1 MFGEKSLMSAW
12 MWYSMDAMNGSA
24 KTYLFKVVIEDD
36 SHEDGRQAYHAYCPA
51 LEQYGASTWGNTK
64 EEALQHIQEVV
75 QMIVEELIDEGALLP
90 EGALQDVEV
99 FSEPRIAVTV

>member
-1 MFGEKSLMSAW
+1 
-12 MWYSMDAMNGSA
+12 MNGSA

-51 LEQYGASTWGNTK
+51 LEQYGASTWGNTG
-64 EEALQHIQEVV
+64 EEALQHIKEVV
-75 QMIVEELIDEGALLP
+75 QMIVHELIEEGAPLP

-99 FSEPRIAVTV
+99 FSELRDNPGCAEDSFLI